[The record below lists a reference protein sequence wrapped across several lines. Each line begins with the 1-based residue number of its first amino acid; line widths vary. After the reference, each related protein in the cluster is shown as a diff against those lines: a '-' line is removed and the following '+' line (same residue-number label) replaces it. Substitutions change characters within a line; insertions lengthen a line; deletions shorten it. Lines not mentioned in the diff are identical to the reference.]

1 MRGDR
6 PIVVAQRDVTLL
18 FTPHARGSTLTP
30 PFCLVIDLVYPACAG
45 IDRLYPL
52 LDIPRRSLPRMR
64 GDRPTCRQR
73 IFPFWGLPHA
83 RIDLLTAGIF
93 KLSSV
98 YPHARIDL
106 RSSASRPEVY
116 PHAGIDQLR
125 ITTGQSGFTTC
136 GSTLNKCSAMSRYKF
151 TRMPDRPKM
160 RVMRPPSACLPRM
173 GIDRNPLLSCAQGKV
188 FTCGIDPCP
197 QAL

>member
-52 LDIPRRSLPRMR
+52 L
-64 GDRPTCRQR
+64 
-73 IFPFWGLPHA
+73 IFQEG
-83 RIDLLTAGIF
+83 
-93 KLSSV
+93 V

-106 RSSASRPEVY
+106 SPPAFLSCHRFTSRMRDRPTLVQRLLG
-116 PHAGIDQLR
+116 PAKFTRMRDRPRLC
-125 ITTGQSGFTTC
+125 ITTGQKPGFTPHAR
-136 GSTLNKCSAMSRYKF
+136 GSTLNKCSAMSEIQVY
-151 TRMPDRPKM
+151 P
-160 RVMRPPSACLPRM
+160 ACA
-173 GIDRNPLLSCAQGKV
+173 GIDRR
-188 FTCGIDPCP
+188 
-197 QAL
+197 

>member
-64 GDRPTCRQR
+64 GDRPSHRRHFLSCHRFT
-73 IFPFWGLPHA
+73 PHA
-83 RIDLLTAGIF
+83 RGSTYAG
-93 KLSSV
+93 
-98 YPHARIDL
+98 PA
-106 RSSASRPEVY
+106 PPWPGEVY
-116 PHAGIDQLR
+116 PACAGIDP
-125 ITTGQSGFTTC
+125 
-136 GSTLNKCSAMSRYKF
+136 GSAL
-151 TRMPDRPKM
+151 
-160 RVMRPPSACLPRM
+160 PPGKSPGLPRM
-173 GIDRNPLLSCAQGKV
+173 RGDRP
-188 FTCGIDPCP
+188 
-197 QAL
+197 